1 MITAPPNTYIFL
13 YNYSRSNIV
22 FKNQIISTVL
32 FTVSLVSVL
41 FLATIPVATPSLKT
55 GMLTHPPAQL
65 CLMLTELLN
74 HDTAMQTLEFGRGK

>member
-1 MITAPPNTYIFL
+1 M
-13 YNYSRSNIV
+13 

-65 CLMLTELLN
+65 CLILTELLN
-74 HDTAMQTLEFGRGK
+74 HDTVIQTLEFGRGK